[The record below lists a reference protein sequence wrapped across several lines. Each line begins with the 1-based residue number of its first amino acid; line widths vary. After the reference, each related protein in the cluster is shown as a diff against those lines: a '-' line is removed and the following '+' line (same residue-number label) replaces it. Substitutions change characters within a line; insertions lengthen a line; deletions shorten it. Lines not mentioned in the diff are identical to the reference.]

1 MTDTTSSGNAESAES
16 ADNGADKYM
25 VPALERG
32 LRLLQEFG
40 RGNATLGA
48 PELARRLQLPRATI
62 FRMLNTLEAMGF
74 LQRAEGSNDYRLGL
88 SVLRLGYDYL
98 STQPLAQLAEPVLQ
112 ALCERLGF
120 TTNLALL
127 DGTSVVYVARIA
139 PAGAF
144 QGAVRVGS
152 RLPAHATVL
161 GRALLQDMDADQLR
175 ELFGGSELPQ
185 FSESTPRDVQQL
197 QQLLLQDRERGY
209 AMGEGFYEPGVS
221 SIAAPVRDAQGR
233 IIAGL
238 GMAVA
243 FTEIAPGR
251 MAHWVEQVREAA
263 VELTGHLRTQHP
275 GFLR

>member
-1 MTDTTSSGNAESAES
+1 
-16 ADNGADKYM
+16 
-25 VPALERG
+25 
-32 LRLLQEFG
+32 
-40 RGNATLGA
+40 
-48 PELARRLQLPRATI
+48 
-62 FRMLNTLEAMGF
+62 
-74 LQRAEGSNDYRLGL
+74 
-88 SVLRLGYDYL
+88 
-98 STQPLAQLAEPVLQ
+98 VLQ
-112 ALCERLGF
+112 SLCDRLGF

-161 GRALLQDMDADQLR
+161 GRALLQDMDAGQLR

-185 FSESTPRDVQQL
+185 FSESTPRSVDQLLQLL
-197 QQLLLQDRERGY
+197 QQDHERGY

-233 IIAGL
+233 IVAGL

-251 MAHWVEQVREAA
+251 MAEWVEQVRAA
-263 VELTGHLRTQHP
+263 ADELAGHLRTQHP

>member
-1 MTDTTSSGNAESAES
+1 MSDTSETLSNDTDRYT
-16 ADNGADKYM
+16 

-32 LRLLQEFG
+32 LRLLACFSPSQPVWS
-40 RGNATLGA
+40 A
-48 PELARRLQLPRATI
+48 PDLARTLALPRSTV
-62 FRMLNTLEAMGF
+62 FRMLTTLENMGY
-74 LQRAEGSNDYRLGL
+74 LQRSGTEYRLGL

-112 ALCERLGF
+112 SLCDRLGF

-161 GRALLQDMDADQLR
+161 GRALLQDMDAGQLR

-185 FSESTPRDVQQL
+185 FSESTPRSVDQLLQLL
-197 QQLLLQDRERGY
+197 QQDHERGY

-233 IIAGL
+233 IVAGL

-251 MAHWVEQVREAA
+251 MAEWVEQVRAA
-263 VELTGHLRTQHP
+263 ADELAGHLRTQHP

>member
-1 MTDTTSSGNAESAES
+1 MSDTSETLSN
-16 ADNGADKYM
+16 DNDRYT

-32 LRLLQEFG
+32 LRLLACFTPSQPVWS
-40 RGNATLGA
+40 A
-48 PELARRLQLPRATI
+48 PDLARTLALPRSTV
-62 FRMLNTLEAMGF
+62 FRMLTTLENMGY
-74 LQRAEGSNDYRLGL
+74 LQRSGTEYRLGL

-112 ALCERLGF
+112 SLCDRLGF

-161 GRALLQDMDADQLR
+161 GRA
-175 ELFGGSELPQ
+175 
-185 FSESTPRDVQQL
+185 
-197 QQLLLQDRERGY
+197 LLQDRERGY

>member
-1 MTDTTSSGNAESAES
+1 MSDTSETLSNDNDSYTDH
-16 ADNGADKYM
+16 
-25 VPALERG
+25 ALERG
-32 LRLLQEFG
+32 LRLLACFTTSQPVWS
-40 RGNATLGA
+40 A
-48 PELARRLQLPRATI
+48 PDLARTLALPRSTV
-62 FRMLNTLEAMGF
+62 FRMLTTLENMGY
-74 LQRAEGSNDYRLGL
+74 LQRSGTEYRLGL

-175 ELFGGSELPQ
+175 ELFGGSELP
-185 FSESTPRDVQQL
+185 
-197 QQLLLQDRERGY
+197 
-209 AMGEGFYEPGVS
+209 
-221 SIAAPVRDAQGR
+221 
-233 IIAGL
+233 
-238 GMAVA
+238 
-243 FTEIAPGR
+243 
-251 MAHWVEQVREAA
+251 
-263 VELTGHLRTQHP
+263 
-275 GFLR
+275 

>member
-1 MTDTTSSGNAESAES
+1 MTDTTPSGNAESAES